1 MLLGD
6 FNARTSKVQIIC
18 QMKATTSL
26 MIQQHHLLSPLT
38 DKDLIAQ
45 LIMENGLLRFS
56 KIENLGL

>member
-1 MLLGD
+1 MLELA
-6 FNARTSKVQIIC
+6 NVQIIC